1 MLKLRSVTAGLLA
14 TAMLA
19 TSVTPAVAQSYP
31 GGYSAHGYGRP
42 GYDQNYNRYRQHRR
56 HNDNSGAVVAGV
68 IGVGI
73 LAAIIASAASK
84 KNQQQRHYGYGQ
96 NGYPQNG
103 YQNGYGQNGYPQN
116 GYATGAY
123 GSIRTDD
130 AAADACATAAERQF
144 GGNARVR
151 SIDGV
156 DRVSDGFN
164 VRGTVASGYGARD
177 GYRDG
182 GRDGDSRSFSC
193 SVRYGDV
200 QRIDFGGYGYRN

>member
-1 MLKLRSVTAGLLA
+1 MSKVRSVTAGLLA

-31 GGYSAHGYGRP
+31 GGTSGHGYGYGRP
-42 GYDQNYNRYRQHRR
+42 GYDQNYNRYRHHRR

-84 KNQQQRHYGYGQ
+84 KNRQRTYGYG
-96 NGYPQNG
+96 
-103 YQNGYGQNGYPQN
+103 QNGYGQNGYGQNGYQN
-116 GYATGAY
+116 GYATGT
-123 GSIRTDD
+123 GNIRTDD

-144 GGNARVR
+144 GGEARVR

>member
-19 TSVTPAVAQSYP
+19 TSVTPAVAQ
-31 GGYSAHGYGRP
+31 GYGDYGYGRP
-42 GYDQNYNRYRQHRR
+42 GYNQNYNRYRHHRR
-56 HNDNSGAVVAGV
+56 HQDNSGAVVAGV

-84 KNQQQRHYGYGQ
+84 KNQQQRQY
-96 NGYPQNG
+96 G

-116 GYATGAY
+116 GYATGA
-123 GSIRTDD
+123 GNIRTDD

-144 GGNARVR
+144 GGEARVR

-177 GYRDG
+177 G
-182 GRDGDSRSFSC
+182 GREGDSRSFSC